1 MNDDSKQVS
10 TLRNILHLTDFSPCS
25 DTAFRWAIDIARANG
40 STLSVVHVVVP
51 DVLTYLAPVSPAAT
65 LDIKENWARKEM
77 QRIEE
82 QLVGLPHA
90 TIVKHGMDVWTAVEP
105 DLQELRSELIVL
117 GTHGRTGVNR
127 LLLGSVA
134 ERVVRQSAVP
144 VMTVGS
150 RVAKGLEVDGKF
162 HRVLLATDFAPGS
175 AAIAEYATALAE
187 RNQAELVLLH
197 ACKVRRKAKSNKF
210 GDLSVAEALHRL
222 YELLPDPDKLQRDP
236 ETLVEFGEASTQ
248 IIEVARRKKADLIVM
263 GVRKA
268 GSVLAAT
275 HLESGT
281 IHNVVARATCPVM
294 TMRPIGAPPA

>member
-1 MNDDSKQVS
+1 MSDGSKS
-10 TLRNILHLTDFSPCS
+10 TSTANLTTILHLTDFSPCS
-25 DTAFRWAIDIARANG
+25 DAAFRWAIDIARANG

-65 LDIKENWARKEM
+65 LVIKENWARKEM
-77 QRIEE
+77 QRIED

-150 RVAKGLEVDGKF
+150 RVA
-162 HRVLLATDFAPGS
+162 
-175 AAIAEYATALAE
+175 
-187 RNQAELVLLH
+187 
-197 ACKVRRKAKSNKF
+197 
-210 GDLSVAEALHRL
+210 
-222 YELLPDPDKLQRDP
+222 
-236 ETLVEFGEASTQ
+236 
-248 IIEVARRKKADLIVM
+248 
-263 GVRKA
+263 
-268 GSVLAAT
+268 
-275 HLESGT
+275 
-281 IHNVVARATCPVM
+281 
-294 TMRPIGAPPA
+294 